1 MAHGDILVM
10 FTDGITE
17 AQDRSGT
24 LYGEERLCDVIRL
37 NASQSSQ
44 EIALAIVEDVQ
55 KYSVGAPYSDDKTLI
70 VIKRG

>member
-1 MAHGDILVM
+1 
-10 FTDGITE
+10 
-17 AQDRSGT
+17 
-24 LYGEERLCDVIRL
+24 VIRL